1 MSNKL
6 VNRNPDLKRLRDEG
20 YEIEVRG
27 GHLIAHHIPYV
38 NSTREVK
45 IGKLISTLELNN
57 DVVLK
62 PNTHQIYFMGEHPCN
77 NDGSIITEIAHS
89 APNQQLFEDI
99 ILNQYFS
106 NKPLN
111 SRGEHCNYENY
122 YDKITQY
129 IGLITA
135 PAKSF
140 DPTVTANTFKVIECS
155 EDESVFQYLD
165 SNSSRANINF
175 INEKFKG
182 QRIGIIGL
190 GGTGSYVLDLV
201 AKTPVDEIL
210 LFDSDEFLMHN
221 AFRAPGA
228 ATIEALNAQ
237 HKKVDY
243 FAGIYSN
250 MRRGIIPYAEKITE
264 LNIELLKGLSFVFIC
279 VDSNTAR
286 GMIIS
291 NLLSFGIPFI
301 DVGLGVEIKND
312 SLGAILRAT
321 IGTEAKH
328 DHIKERIGTVDTDDN
343 DYSTN
348 IQIADLNAMNALMAV
363 LKWKRIFGFYCD
375 LKGEHNITYD
385 VNTGQLL
392 NDDTTV

>member
-38 NSTREVK
+38 NSNREIK

-77 NDGSIITEIAHS
+77 NDGRIITEITHS

-111 SRGEHCNYENY
+111 NRGEHSNYENY

-135 PAKSF
+135 PAKSI
-140 DPTVTANTFKVIECS
+140 DPTVTANTFKVIECT
-155 EDESVFQYLD
+155 EDESVFHYLD
-165 SNSSRANINF
+165 TNSSRANINF

-190 GGTGSYVLDLV
+190 GGTGSYILDLV

-228 ATIEALNAQ
+228 ASIEALNAQ
-237 HKKVDY
+237 QKKVDY
-243 FAGIYSN
+243 FASVYSN
-250 MRRGIIPYAEKITE
+250 MRRGIIPHAEKITAK
-264 LNIELLKGLSFVFIC
+264 NVELLKGLSFVFIC

-291 NLLSFGIPFI
+291 NLMAFGISFI

-312 SLGAILRAT
+312 SLSAILRAT
-321 IGTEAKH
+321 VGTTAKH
-328 DHIKERIGTVDTDDN
+328 DHINERIGTVDTDDN

-363 LKWKRIFGFYCD
+363 LKWKRLSGFYTD
-375 LKGEHNITYD
+375 LKEEHNITYD

-392 NDDTTV
+392 NDDTTT

>member
-20 YEIEVRG
+20 FEIEVRG

-38 NSTREVK
+38 NSNREVK

-77 NDGSIITEIAHS
+77 NDGSVLAAISHS
-89 APNQQLFEDI
+89 VPNQKLFDDI

-106 NKPLN
+106 NKPPN
-111 SRGEHCNYENY
+111 GYENY
-122 YDKITQY
+122 YDKVTRY
-129 IGLITA
+129 IELIIA
-135 PAKSF
+135 PAKSI
-140 DPTVTANTFKVIECS
+140 DAKVTANTFKVIECS
-155 EDESVFQYLD
+155 EDESVFHYLD

-182 QRIGIIGL
+182 HRIGIIGL
-190 GGTGSYVLDLV
+190 GGTGSYILDQV
-201 AKTPVDEIL
+201 AKTHVEEIL

-228 ATIEALNAQ
+228 ATIETLNAQ

-243 FAGIYSN
+243 FAAIYSN
-250 MRRGIIPYAEKITE
+250 LRRGIIPHAEKITE
-264 LNIELLKGLSFVFIC
+264 QNIELLKGLSFVFIC
-279 VDSNTAR
+279 VDSNIAR

-291 NLLSFGIPFI
+291 NLLSFAIPFI
-301 DVGLGVEIKND
+301 DVGLGVEIKNE
-312 SLGAILRAT
+312 SLCAILRAT
-321 IGTEAKH
+321 LGTAVKH
-328 DHIKERIGTVDTDDN
+328 DHLKERIGTVDADDN

-363 LKWKRIFGFYCD
+363 LKWKRFFGFYKD
-375 LKGEHNITYD
+375 LKEEHNITYD

-392 NDDTTV
+392 NDDTTA

>member
-1 MSNKL
+1 M
-6 VNRNPDLKRLRDEG
+6 P
-20 YEIEVRG
+20 
-27 GHLIAHHIPYV
+27 
-38 NSTREVK
+38 ST
-45 IGKLISTLELNN
+45 SA
-57 DVVLK
+57 
-62 PNTHQIYFMGEHPCN
+62 
-77 NDGSIITEIAHS
+77 AHS
-89 APNQQLFEDI
+89 AAPAADSTLSPQPATCAPRKNSVTLSPETPDVFHDGSLLAAIFHSVPNQKLFDDI

-106 NKPLN
+106 NKPVN
-111 SRGEHCNYENY
+111 GYENY
-122 YDKITQY
+122 YDKITRY
-129 IGLITA
+129 IELIIA
-135 PAKSF
+135 PAKSIE
-140 DPTVTANTFKVIECS
+140 PTVTANTFKVIECS
-155 EDESVFQYLD
+155 DDESVFHYLD

-190 GGTGSYVLDLV
+190 GGTGSYILDLI
-201 AKTPVDEIL
+201 AKTHVEEIL

-228 ATIEALNAQ
+228 ASIDILKAQ

-243 FAGIYSN
+243 FAAIYSN
-250 MRRGIIPYAEKITE
+250 MRRGIIPHAEKITE
-264 LNIELLKGLSFVFIC
+264 QNIELLKGLSFIFIC
-279 VDSNTAR
+279 VDSNIAR

-312 SLGAILRAT
+312 SLCAILRAT
-321 IGTEAKH
+321 LGTAAKH
-328 DHIKERIGTVDTDDN
+328 NHLNERIGTVDADDN

-363 LKWKRIFGFYCD
+363 LKWKRLFGFYKD
-375 LKGEHNITYD
+375 LKEEHNITYD

-392 NDDTTV
+392 NDDTKA

>member
-20 YEIEVRG
+20 FEIEVRG

-38 NSTREVK
+38 NSNREVK

-77 NDGSIITEIAHS
+77 NDGSILAAIFHS
-89 APNQQLFEDI
+89 VPNQKLFDDI

-106 NKPLN
+106 KKPPY
-111 SRGEHCNYENY
+111 GYENY
-122 YDKITQY
+122 YDKVTRY
-129 IGLITA
+129 IELIIA
-135 PAKSF
+135 PAKSI

-155 EDESVFQYLD
+155 EDESVFHYLD

-190 GGTGSYVLDLV
+190 GGTGSYILDLV
-201 AKTPVDEIL
+201 AKTHVEEIL

-228 ATIEALNAQ
+228 ATIETLNAQ

-243 FAGIYSN
+243 FAAIYSN
-250 MRRGIIPYAEKITE
+250 LRRGIIPHAEKITE
-264 LNIELLKGLSFVFIC
+264 QNIELLKGLSFVFIC
-279 VDSNTAR
+279 VDSNIAR

-291 NLLSFGIPFI
+291 NLLSFCIPFI

-312 SLGAILRAT
+312 SLCAILRAT
-321 IGTEAKH
+321 LGTAVKH
-328 DHIKERIGTVDTDDN
+328 DHLKERIGTVDADDN

-363 LKWKRIFGFYCD
+363 LKWKRLFGFYKD
-375 LKGEHNITYD
+375 LKEEHNITYD

-392 NDDTTV
+392 NDDTTA

>member
-1 MSNKL
+1 M
-6 VNRNPDLKRLRDEG
+6 
-20 YEIEVRG
+20 
-27 GHLIAHHIPYV
+27 
-38 NSTREVK
+38 
-45 IGKLISTLELNN
+45 
-57 DVVLK
+57 
-62 PNTHQIYFMGEHPCN
+62 
-77 NDGSIITEIAHS
+77 II
-89 APNQQLFEDI
+89 
-99 ILNQYFS
+99 
-106 NKPLN
+106 
-111 SRGEHCNYENY
+111 
-122 YDKITQY
+122 
-129 IGLITA
+129 A
-135 PAKSF
+135 PAKSIN
-140 DPTVTANTFKVIECS
+140 PSVTANTFRVIECS
-155 EDESVFQYLD
+155 EDESVFHYLD

-190 GGTGSYVLDLV
+190 GGTGSYILDFV

-228 ATIEALNAQ
+228 ATIETLNAQ

-243 FAGIYSN
+243 FAAIYSN
-250 MRRGIIPYAEKITE
+250 IRRGIIPHAEKITE
-264 LNIELLKGLSFVFIC
+264 QNIELLKGLSFVFIC
-279 VDSNTAR
+279 VDSNIAR

-321 IGTEAKH
+321 IGTAAKH

-363 LKWKRIFGFYCD
+363 LKWKRLFGFYKD
-375 LKGEHNITYD
+375 LKEEHNITYD

-392 NDDTTV
+392 NDDTTA

>member
-6 VNRNPDLKRLRDEG
+6 VNHNPDLKRLRDEG

-38 NSTREVK
+38 NSNREVK

-57 DVVLK
+57 EVVLK

-77 NDGSIITEIAHS
+77 NDGSILSAISHS
-89 APNQQLFEDI
+89 VPNQQLFEDI

-106 NKPLN
+106 NKPPN
-111 SRGEHCNYENY
+111 GYENY
-122 YDKITQY
+122 YDKVTRY
-129 IGLITA
+129 IELIIA
-135 PAKSF
+135 PAKSI

-155 EDESVFQYLD
+155 EDESVFYYLD

-190 GGTGSYVLDLV
+190 GGTGSYILDFV

-228 ATIEALNAQ
+228 ATIETLNAQ
-237 HKKVDY
+237 LKKVDY
-243 FAGIYSN
+243 FTAIYSK

-264 LNIELLKGLSFVFIC
+264 QNIELLKELSFVFIC
-279 VDSNTAR
+279 VDSNIAR
-286 GMIIS
+286 GMIIT

-321 IGTEAKH
+321 VGTAAKH
-328 DHIKERIGTVDTDDN
+328 DHIKERIGTVDSDDN

-363 LKWKRIFGFYCD
+363 LKWKRLFGFYKD
-375 LKGEHNITYD
+375 LKEEHNITYD

-392 NDDTTV
+392 NDDTTT

>member
-38 NSTREVK
+38 NSNSEVK
-45 IGKLISTLELNN
+45 IGKLISTLVLNN
-57 DVVLK
+57 DNVLK
-62 PNTHQIYFMGEHPCN
+62 PDTHQIYFMGDHPCN
-77 NDGSIITEIAHS
+77 NDGSILSAIHHS
-89 APNQQLFEDI
+89 VVNRQLFDDI

-106 NKPLN
+106 NKPPK
-111 SRGEHCNYENY
+111 GYENY
-122 YDKITQY
+122 YDKVTRY
-129 IGLITA
+129 IELIIA
-135 PAKSF
+135 PAKSI
-140 DPTVTANTFKVIECS
+140 DPSVTATTFKVIECS
-155 EDESVFQYLD
+155 EEESVFHYLD
-165 SNSSRANINF
+165 TNSSRANINF

-190 GGTGSYVLDLV
+190 GGTGSYILDLV

-210 LFDSDEFLMHN
+210 LFDNDEFLMHN

-228 ATIEALNAQ
+228 ATIEILNAQ

-243 FAGIYSN
+243 FASVYSN
-250 MRRGIIPYAEKITE
+250 MRRGIIPHAEKITE
-264 LNIELLKGLSFVFIC
+264 QNVELLKGLSFVFIC
-279 VDSNTAR
+279 VDSNIAR

-291 NLLSFGIPFI
+291 NLLTFGISFI
-301 DVGLGVEIKND
+301 DVGLGVEIVKD

-321 IGTEAKH
+321 LGTAAKH
-328 DHIKERIGTVDTDDN
+328 DHLKERIGTIDTDDN

-363 LKWKRIFGFYCD
+363 LKWKKLFGFYKD
-375 LKGEHNITYD
+375 LKEEHNITYT

-392 NDDTTV
+392 NDDITT

>member
-20 YEIEVRG
+20 FEIEVRG

-38 NSTREVK
+38 NSNREVK

-77 NDGSIITEIAHS
+77 NDGSVLAAIFHS
-89 APNQQLFEDI
+89 VPNQKLFDDI

-106 NKPLN
+106 NKPPN
-111 SRGEHCNYENY
+111 GYENY
-122 YDKITQY
+122 YDKVTRY
-129 IGLITA
+129 IELIIA
-135 PAKSF
+135 PAKSI

-155 EDESVFQYLD
+155 EDESVFHYLD
-165 SNSSRANINF
+165 TNSSRANINF
-175 INEKFKG
+175 INEKFRG

-190 GGTGSYVLDLV
+190 GGTGSYILDLV
-201 AKTPVDEIL
+201 AKTHVEEIL
-210 LFDSDEFLMHN
+210 LFDNDEFLMHN

-228 ATIEALNAQ
+228 ATIATLNAQ

-243 FAGIYSN
+243 FAAIYSN
-250 MRRGIIPYAEKITE
+250 MRRGIIPHTEKITE
-264 LNIELLKGLSFVFIC
+264 QNIELLKGLSFVFIC
-279 VDSNTAR
+279 VDSNIAR

-312 SLGAILRAT
+312 SLCAILRAT
-321 IGTEAKH
+321 LGTAAKH
-328 DHIKERIGTVDTDDN
+328 DHLNERIGTIDTDDN

-363 LKWKRIFGFYCD
+363 LKWKRLFGFYKD
-375 LKGEHNITYD
+375 LKEEHNITYD
-385 VNTGQLL
+385 VNTGQIL
-392 NDDTTV
+392 NDDITT

>member
-27 GHLIAHHIPYV
+27 GHLIVHHIPYV
-38 NSTREVK
+38 NSNREVK
-45 IGKLISTLELNN
+45 IGTLISTLELNN
-57 DVVLK
+57 GIVLK

-77 NDGSIITEIAHS
+77 NDGSILSAISHS
-89 APNQQLFEDI
+89 VPNQQLFEDI

-106 NKPLN
+106 NKPPN
-111 SRGEHCNYENY
+111 GYENY
-122 YDKITQY
+122 YDKVTRY
-129 IGLITA
+129 IELIIA
-135 PAKSF
+135 PAKSI
-140 DPTVTANTFKVIECS
+140 DPNVTANTFKVIECS
-155 EDESVFQYLD
+155 EDESVFHYLD

-190 GGTGSYVLDLV
+190 GGTGSYILDLV

-228 ATIEALNAQ
+228 ATIETLNAK

-243 FAGIYSN
+243 FAAIYSN
-250 MRRGIIPYAEKITE
+250 MRRGIIPHAEKITE
-264 LNIELLKGLSFVFIC
+264 QNIQLLKGLSFVFIC
-279 VDSNTAR
+279 VDSNIAR

-321 IGTEAKH
+321 IGSAAKH
-328 DHIKERIGTVDTDDN
+328 DHIRERIGTVDTDDN

-363 LKWKRIFGFYCD
+363 LKWKRLFGFYKD
-375 LKGEHNITYD
+375 LKEEHNITYD

-392 NDDTTV
+392 NDDTTA

>member
-6 VNRNPDLKRLRDEG
+6 VNRNLDLKRLQDEG

-38 NSTREVK
+38 NSNRELK
-45 IGKLISTLELNN
+45 IGKLISTLVMNN

-62 PNTHQIYFMGEHPCN
+62 PDTHQIYFMGEHPCN
-77 NDGSIITEIAHS
+77 NDGSILSSIHHS
-89 APNQQLFEDI
+89 VPNQQLFDDI

-106 NKPLN
+106 NKPPN
-111 SRGEHCNYENY
+111 GYENY
-122 YDKITQY
+122 YDKVTRY
-129 IGLITA
+129 IELIIA
-135 PAKSF
+135 PAKSI
-140 DPTVTANTFKVIECS
+140 DPTVTATTFKVIECS
-155 EDESVFQYLD
+155 EDESVFHYLD
-165 SNSSRANINF
+165 TNSSRANINF

-190 GGTGSYVLDLV
+190 GGTGSYILDLV

-228 ATIEALNAQ
+228 ATIETLNAQ

-243 FAGIYSN
+243 FASIYSK
-250 MRRGIIPYAEKITE
+250 MRRGIIPHSEKITE
-264 LNIELLKGLSFVFIC
+264 QNVELLKGLSFVFIC

-291 NLLSFGIPFI
+291 NLLSFGISFI

-321 IGTEAKH
+321 IGTATKN
-328 DHIKERIGTVDTDDN
+328 DHIIERIGTVDADDN

-363 LKWKRIFGFYCD
+363 LKWKRLSGFYTD
-375 LKGEHNITYD
+375 LKKEHNITYD

-392 NDDTTV
+392 NDDTTT

>member
-6 VNRNPDLKRLRDEG
+6 VNLNPDLKRLRDEG

-38 NSTREVK
+38 NSNCEVK

-77 NDGSIITEIAHS
+77 NDGSIITEISHS
-89 APNQQLFEDI
+89 SPNQQLFEDI
-99 ILNQYFS
+99 MLNQYFS

-111 SRGEHCNYENY
+111 NRGEHYNYENY
-122 YDKITQY
+122 YHKITQY
-129 IGLITA
+129 ISLIIA
-135 PAKSF
+135 PAKSI
-140 DPTVTANTFKVIECS
+140 DPAVTANTFKVIECS
-155 EDESVFQYLD
+155 EDESVFHYLD
-165 SNSSRANINF
+165 TNSSRANINF

-190 GGTGSYVLDLV
+190 GGTGSYILDFV

-210 LFDSDEFLMHN
+210 LFDNDEFLMHN

-228 ATIEALNAQ
+228 ATIETLIAQ
-237 HKKVDY
+237 QKKVDY
-243 FAGIYSN
+243 FTSIYSN
-250 MRRGIIPYAEKITE
+250 MRRGIIPHAEKITE
-264 LNIELLKGLSFVFIC
+264 QNIELLKGLSFVFIC
-279 VDSNTAR
+279 VDNNTAR

-291 NLLSFGIPFI
+291 SLLSFGVSFI

-321 IGTEAKH
+321 IGTAAKH

-363 LKWKRIFGFYCD
+363 LKWKRLFGFYKD
-375 LKGEHNITYD
+375 LKEEHNITYD

-392 NDDTTV
+392 NDDITT

>member
-20 YEIEVRG
+20 FEIEVRG

-38 NSTREVK
+38 NSNREVK

-77 NDGSIITEIAHS
+77 NDGSILAAIFHS
-89 APNQQLFEDI
+89 VPNQKLFDDI

-106 NKPLN
+106 NKPPY
-111 SRGEHCNYENY
+111 GYENY
-122 YDKITQY
+122 YDKVTRY
-129 IGLITA
+129 IELIIA
-135 PAKSF
+135 PAKSI

-155 EDESVFQYLD
+155 EDESVFHYLD

-190 GGTGSYVLDLV
+190 GGTGSYILDLV
-201 AKTPVDEIL
+201 AKTHVEEIL

-228 ATIEALNAQ
+228 ATIETLNAQ

-243 FAGIYSN
+243 FAAIYSN
-250 MRRGIIPYAEKITE
+250 LRRGIIPHAEKITE
-264 LNIELLKGLSFVFIC
+264 QNIELLKGLSFVFIC
-279 VDSNTAR
+279 VDSNIAR

-291 NLLSFGIPFI
+291 NLLSFCIPFI

-312 SLGAILRAT
+312 SLCAILRAT
-321 IGTEAKH
+321 LGTAVKH
-328 DHIKERIGTVDTDDN
+328 DHLKERIGTVDADDN

-363 LKWKRIFGFYCD
+363 LKWKRLFGFYKD
-375 LKGEHNITYD
+375 LKEEHNITYD

-392 NDDTTV
+392 NDDTTA